1 MLDQTQAQPQEELA
15 KARELSLTRWRPP
28 ADLPGYEPQR
38 CLGVGAF
45 GEVWVALD
53 RATNRQVAI
62 KFFSPR
68 ANQDWSLLAREVEK
82 LAYLSADRYV
92 VQLLDVGWDASP
104 PYYVMEYIE
113 QGSLEDKLKR
123 DGPLPVNQA
132 VEIFRELA
140 IGLGHAHSKGV
151 LHCDLKPANVL
162 LDQDLRPR
170 LADFG
175 QSRLAHEQQ
184 PALGTLFYMAPEQA
198 DSTARPDPRWDVYA
212 LGSLLHCMLTGNPP
226 YRESIPVER
235 LETATE
241 LTNRLRLYRQ
251 LIASAPPPSKYR
263 ENPAVDNALA
273 EILDRCLALRP
284 DDRFSDMRQI
294 QTALEQRTRKRA
306 LRPLLALGAVGPTIL
321 LGIVALVAWLWFSRS
336 WEQSRAA
343 LTARA
348 FDTLRFASRNVAA
361 VAGNALEQRFETVEQ
376 IAADPELCTLLA
388 EFNSAEDLVDIGG
401 KLSDPNTAEM
411 QLQPYRE
418 QLKKHPLQEKLQK
431 HLQALIADQN
441 EFEYASWF
449 VTDTRGLQIAR
460 SPESTT
466 IGQNYAWRSYFH
478 GEDRDKER
486 DWRISDG
493 RPLRR
498 TRLSAVY
505 RSQSTKHWSVAIST
519 PVRKQDGS
527 QEFLGV
533 LALTFEVGKNLIH
546 LEDDEGLF
554 PVLIDTRVA
563 DATSLIVQHPMFE
576 NLAKFDSAQLEKFLN
591 QSVEDRILAAEVD
604 GSDNYVDP
612 VGELPGGEAF
622 HQRWLA
628 GWQQVKVRGRETGWY
643 VLVQQS
649 YDTVLGKTLDDLR
662 TGFIRSSVLALV
674 FVGLVSGV
682 LWWYCLR
689 MLEHGPTR
697 KLGTA

>member
-1 MLDQTQAQPQEELA
+1 MLDQTQAQPQDELA

-62 KFFSPR
+62 KFFSLR
-68 ANQDWSLLAREVEK
+68 ATQDWSLLAREVEK

-123 DGPLPVNQA
+123 DGPLPVPQA
-132 VEIFRELA
+132 AEIFRELA
-140 IGLGHAHSKGV
+140 IGLGHAHAKGV

-212 LGSLLHCMLTGNPP
+212 LGALMHCMLTGSPP
-226 YRESIPVER
+226 YRDSIPVER
-235 LETATE
+235 LEKATD

-251 LIASAPPPSKYR
+251 LIAAAPPPSSYR
-263 ENPAVDNALA
+263 ENPSVDHALA
-273 EILDRCLALRP
+273 DIIDRCLALRP
-284 DDRFSDMRQI
+284 ADRFGDVQQI
-294 QTALEQRTRKRA
+294 QAALEQRSRKRA
-306 LRPLLALGAVGPTIL
+306 LRPLVALGAVGPTVL
-321 LGIVALVAWLWFSRS
+321 LAIVALVAWLWFSRS

-348 FDTLRFASRNVAA
+348 LESLRFASRNVAV
-361 VAGNALEQRFETVEQ
+361 VAGNALEQRFETVER
-376 IAADPELCTLLA
+376 IAADSELSKLLA
-388 EFNSAEDLVDIGG
+388 EFNSEEELNTIGG

-418 QLKKHPLQEKLQK
+418 QLKQHPLQEKLQK
-431 HLQALIADQN
+431 HLQALVTDQN
-441 EFEYASWF
+441 RFEYASWF
-449 VTDTRGLQIAR
+449 VTDTRGVQIAR

-478 GEDRDKER
+478 GGARDRER
-486 DWRISDG
+486 EWRANDG
-493 RPLRR
+493 GPLRR
-498 TRLSAVY
+498 THLSAVY

-546 LEDDEGLF
+546 LEDGKGQF
-554 PVLIDTRVA
+554 PVLIDTRV
-563 DATSLIVQHPMFE
+563 DDKLSLIVQHPMFE
-576 NLAKFDSAQLEKFLN
+576 NLAKLDSARLEEFLN
-591 QSVEDRILAAEVD
+591 QSVEDKILIDKVD

-612 VGELPGGEAF
+612 VGELPGGEEF
-622 HQRWLA
+622 RQRWLA
-628 GWQQVKVRGRETGWY
+628 GWQPVLVRERPTGWY

-649 YDTVLGKTLDDLR
+649 YDTVLGKTLDELR
-662 TGFIRSSVLALV
+662 SGFIWSSAVALV
-674 FVGLVSGV
+674 FVALVSGG

-689 MLEHGPTR
+689 MLEHSPTR
-697 KLGTA
+697 RSGSA

>member
-1 MLDQTQAQPQEELA
+1 MLDQTQAQPQDELA

-123 DGPLPVNQA
+123 DGPLPVPQA

-140 IGLGHAHSKGV
+140 IGLGHAHAKGV

-212 LGSLLHCMLTGNPP
+212 LGALLHCMLTGTPP
-226 YRESIPVER
+226 YRETIPLER

-251 LIASAPPPSKYR
+251 MIAAAPPPSKYR
-263 ENPAVDNALA
+263 ENPAVDHALA

-284 DDRFSDMRQI
+284 ADRYGDVRQI
-294 QTALEQRTRKRA
+294 QAALEQRSRKRA
-306 LRPLLALGAVGPTIL
+306 LRPLVALGAVGPTIL
-321 LGIVALVAWLWFSRS
+321 LAIVALVAWLWFSRS

-343 LTARA
+343 LTDRA
-348 FDTLRFASRNVAA
+348 LESLRFASRNVAV
-361 VAGNALEQRFETVEQ
+361 VAGNALEQRFEIVER
-376 IAADPELCTLLA
+376 IAADPELSTLLA
-388 EFNSAEDLVDIGG
+388 EFNSEEELNTIGG
-401 KLSDPNTAEM
+401 KLSDPNIAEM

-431 HLQALIADQN
+431 HLQALVTDQN
-441 EFEYASWF
+441 RFEYASWF

-478 GEDRDKER
+478 GGTRDKER
-486 DWRISDG
+486 VIRANDVT
-493 RPLRR
+493 PLPR
-498 TRLSAVY
+498 TQLSAVY

-546 LEDDEGLF
+546 LEDGKGQF

-563 DATSLIVQHPMFE
+563 EDLSLIVQHPMFE
-576 NLAKFDSAQLEKFLN
+576 NMAKLDSAQLEQFLN
-591 QSVEDRILAAEVD
+591 QSVEDRILVDKVD

-612 VGELPGGEAF
+612 VGQLPGGEEF
-622 HQRWLA
+622 RQRWLA
-628 GWQQVKVRGRETGWY
+628 GWQPVLVRERPTGWY

-649 YDTVLGKTLDDLR
+649 YDTVLGKTLDELR
-662 TGFIRSSVLALV
+662 SGFIWSSAVALV
-674 FVGLVSGV
+674 FVALVSGG

-689 MLEHGPTR
+689 MLEHGPRTN
-697 KLGTA
+697 LT

>member
-1 MLDQTQAQPQEELA
+1 MLDQTQAQHQEELA
-15 KARELSLTRWRPP
+15 RARELSLTRWRPP
-28 ADLPGYEPQR
+28 AELPGYEPQH

-45 GEVWVALD
+45 GEVWLALD
-53 RATNRQVAI
+53 RATNRRVAI

-68 ANQDWSLLAREVEK
+68 ASQDWSQLAREVEK

-113 QGSLEDKLKR
+113 QGSLESKLQR
-123 DGPLPVNQA
+123 DGPLPVSQA
-132 VEIFRELA
+132 VEIFRELV
-140 IGLGHAHSKGV
+140 IGLSHAHSKGV

-198 DSTARPDPRWDVYA
+198 DSTAKPDARWDVYA
-212 LGSLLHCMLTGNPP
+212 LGALLHCMLTGAPP
-226 YRESIPVER
+226 YRDTIPVER

-241 LTNRLRLYRQ
+241 LTNRLRIYRQ
-251 LIASAPPPSKYR
+251 LIAAAPSPSKFR
-263 ENPAVDNALA
+263 ENPAVDHALA

-284 DDRFSDMRQI
+284 ADRFRDVQQI
-294 QTALEQRTRKRA
+294 QSALEQRSRKRA
-306 LRPLLALGAVGPTIL
+306 LRPLFALGAIGPTIL
-321 LGIVALVAWLWFSRS
+321 VGIVALVAWLWFSRS

-348 FDTLRFASRNVAA
+348 LESLRFASRNVAV
-361 VAGNALEQRFETVEQ
+361 VAGNALEQRFETVER
-376 IAADPELCTLLA
+376 IAADPELSKLLA
-388 EFNSAEDLVDIGG
+388 EINSEDELITIGG
-401 KLSDPNTAEM
+401 KLSDPDIAEM

-418 QLKKHPLQEKLQK
+418 QLKQHPLQEKLQK
-431 HLQALIADQN
+431 HLQTLITDQN
-441 EFEYASWF
+441 RFEYASWF
-449 VTDTRGLQIAR
+449 VTDARGLQLAR
-460 SPESTT
+460 SPESST
-466 IGQNYAWRSYFH
+466 IGHNYAWRSYFH
-478 GEDRDKER
+478 GGTRDHER
-486 DWRISDG
+486 DWRVHDG
-493 RPLRR
+493 SALRR
-498 TRLSAVY
+498 THLSAVY
-505 RSQSTKHWSVAIST
+505 RSQTTKHWSVAIST

-546 LEDDEGLF
+546 LEDGKGQF
-554 PVLIDTRVA
+554 PVLIDTRV
-563 DATSLIVQHPMFE
+563 DDKQSLIVQHPIFE
-576 NLAKFDSAQLEKFLN
+576 NLTKVDSTRLEEFLN
-591 QSVEDRILAAEVD
+591 QSVDDKVLQYQVD

-612 VGELPGGEAF
+612 VGKLPGGEEF
-622 HQRWLA
+622 RQRWLA
-628 GWQQVKVRGRETGWY
+628 GWQPVLVRERPTGWY

-649 YDTVLGKTLDDLR
+649 YDTVLGKTLDELR
-662 TGFIRSSVLALV
+662 RGFVWSSALALI
-674 FVGLVSGV
+674 FVALVSGV

-689 MLEHGPTR
+689 MLEYGSTSNR
-697 KLGTA
+697 MSG